1 MNELTYKESLY
12 VKRQFDYVKKYVWH
26 VSGRDFGKNR
36 YFASGVCKVGKR
48 FNVPDIEKCKRLADF
63 YDVTIDS
70 LLKTETDDK
79 IGIIPPAP
87 KGKNIWGSVTINER
101 GQMVI
106 PKAAREKF
114 GWGGGQRLIV
124 LSDNEGIALIPAE
137 TFEAKMKTVM
147 EYASMTERNFKI
159 GATLV

>member
-1 MNELTYKESLY
+1 MLKDNLIMLRNMYGMSQEEISGKIGISRQAYAKWESG
-12 VKRQFDYVKKYVWH
+12 
-26 VSGRDFGKNR
+26 ST
-36 YFASGVCKVGKR
+36 
-48 FNVPDIEKCKRLADF
+48 VPDIEKCKRLADF

-70 LLKTETDDK
+70 LLKTETEDK

-147 EYASMTERNFKI
+147 EYASMTEKKF
-159 GATLV
+159 